1 MSVARRGE
9 SGAASASSYWR
20 LSQRPI
26 QSSCWAAAATRRRW
40 AAAARAS
47 RSCWAAEATRRRWAG
62 AARASR
68 NSAVPSGPII
78 TRAAKPPIAATTR
91 ITAIPIANI
100 SYNNIGSP
108 PPLAVGTKP
117 LAYFL
122 KFHFQRENAK
132 RHHPRH
138 GPQAQAKWLPPLP
151 NFEHAD
157 LVSGSRH
164 ARKSLGEGEAGLAAR
179 DRFIGPANLF
189 LTLASSAAPEFQSL
203 LTDLRETSILQSCSG
218 CGE

>member
-20 LSQRPI
+20 LRQRRI
-26 QSSCWAAAATRRRW
+26 QSSCWAAE
-40 AAAARAS
+40 AR
-47 RSCWAAEATRRRWAG
+47 RRRWAG

-68 NSAVPSGPII
+68 NSAVSSGPII
-78 TRAAKPPIAATTR
+78 TRAAKPSIAATTR
-91 ITAIPIANI
+91 TTAIPIANI

-132 RHHPRH
+132 PDRDSQRH
-138 GPQAQAKWLPPLP
+138 GRKLKP
-151 NFEHAD
+151 N
-157 LVSGSRH
+157 G
-164 ARKSLGEGEAGLAAR
+164 
-179 DRFIGPANLF
+179 
-189 LTLASSAAPEFQSL
+189 SL
-203 LTDLRETSILQSCSG
+203 LSRALNTLTMCRVPDTRENLWRG
-218 CGE
+218 

>member
-9 SGAASASSYWR
+9 SGAASAASYWR

-40 AAAARAS
+40 A
-47 RSCWAAEATRRRWAG
+47 G

-68 NSAVPSGPII
+68 NSAVSSGPII

-91 ITAIPIANI
+91 TTAIPIANI

-132 RHHPRH
+132 RHPPRH
-138 GPQAQAKWLPPLP
+138 GRELKP
-151 NFEHAD
+151 N
-157 LVSGSRH
+157 GSLFSRTLNTLTLC
-164 ARKSLGEGEAGLAAR
+164 RVPDTRQNLFGEGEVGLAAK
-179 DRFIGPANLF
+179 GPF
-189 LTLASSAAPEFQSL
+189 HWPQPTYF
-203 LTDLRETSILQSCSG
+203 
-218 CGE
+218 